1 MRNCEYLKPNGEFCG
16 SPALRGRDYCH
27 WHLTCVARRL
37 HAEKQEA
44 TQDRTPLELPPLED
58 ANSVQL
64 AVMMVIDAML
74 RQRIGP
80 RISGQ
85 LLYALQIASSNL
97 KQGVCF
103 QPAKPQSE
111 EGKTVRCTQY
121 DALEAD
127 FDIAEHAEQL
137 KSTELPM
144 PVRADSG
151 SPDSPWI
158 ERYGAVNAP
167 ASRPREP
174 AFWTTSCGTR
184 CWRPVAP
191 KVRNSGGT
199 WCWPIWS
206 TRPKRRRMRGGR
218 PGRKKC
224 CSRASLR
231 KACCKNGTNSATP
244 TAAQRLTRRL
254 SSRRRRARNSAE
266 RRRWTGSAGSRSFF
280 EGIECCQDTRGR
292 RFVRRFALP

>member
-27 WHLTCVARRL
+27 WHLICVARRL
-37 HAEKQEA
+37 RAEKQEA

-80 RISGQ
+80 RMSGQ

-103 QPAKPQSE
+103 QPAKAQSE
-111 EGKTVRCTQY
+111 EGKPVRCTQY

-151 SPDSPWI
+151 SPDNPWVA
-158 ERYGAVNAP
+158 RYGAVNAP
-167 ASRPREP
+167 GITSPGTRVLDDLVRDTLLEASRTQSPQLRRDLVLAYLEHAPEAPAHAGRAAGPQKVLFPRKPPEGVQEQWYEQRH
-174 AFWTTSCGTR
+174 ANCSAEIDKATEQQE
-184 CWRPVAP
+184 AA
-191 KVRNSGGT
+191 
-199 WCWPIWS
+199 
-206 TRPKRRRMRGGR
+206 
-218 PGRKKC
+218 RKKI
-224 CSRASLR
+224 
-231 KACCKNGTNSATP
+231 G
-244 TAAQRLTRRL
+244 
-254 SSRRRRARNSAE
+254 
-266 RRRWTGSAGSRSFF
+266 
-280 EGIECCQDTRGR
+280 
-292 RFVRRFALP
+292 

>member
-27 WHLTCVARRL
+27 WHLICIARRL
-37 HAEKQEA
+37 RAEKQEA

-80 RISGQ
+80 RMSGQ

-103 QPAKPQSE
+103 QPAKLQSAQ
-111 EGKTVRCTQY
+111 GKTVPPVRCTQY

-151 SPDSPWI
+151 SPESPWVAH
-158 ERYGAVNAP
+158 YGAVNDLGSTSP
-167 ASRPREP
+167 ETRVLDDLLRDTLLEASRTQNPQYRRDLVLAYLRHAPEAP
-174 AFWTTSCGTR
+174 PQAGRAAGPQKVLFTRKPPEGVLQEWYKQRHANCSAEIDKTTEQQET
-184 CWRPVAP
+184 A
-191 KVRNSGGT
+191 
-199 WCWPIWS
+199 
-206 TRPKRRRMRGGR
+206 
-218 PGRKKC
+218 RKKI
-224 CSRASLR
+224 
-231 KACCKNGTNSATP
+231 G
-244 TAAQRLTRRL
+244 
-254 SSRRRRARNSAE
+254 
-266 RRRWTGSAGSRSFF
+266 
-280 EGIECCQDTRGR
+280 
-292 RFVRRFALP
+292 